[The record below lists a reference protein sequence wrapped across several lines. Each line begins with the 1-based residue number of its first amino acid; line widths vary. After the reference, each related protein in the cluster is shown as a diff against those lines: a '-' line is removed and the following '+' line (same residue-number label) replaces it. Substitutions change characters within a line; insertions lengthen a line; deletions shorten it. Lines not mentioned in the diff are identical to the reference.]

1 VDINELNHHNSNQTP
16 ILAQNTN
23 NAERKL
29 QRKLKLRWI
38 LAISCL
44 PLFGIYAAFG
54 IVPQTITGTIETE
67 TVIEE
72 LTLPITEDLNSS
84 ADAGNQNFWYKDFV
98 RRDDTLQSLLSRMN
112 IRNRDAYDF
121 VRSNS
126 VASQIA
132 RSLIPGRQIEAETD
146 ADAISLT
153 WNIN

>member
-1 VDINELNHHNSNQTP
+1 M
-16 ILAQNTN
+16 
-23 NAERKL
+23 
-29 QRKLKLRWI
+29 
-38 LAISCL
+38 
-44 PLFGIYAAFG
+44 
-54 IVPQTITGTIETE
+54 
-67 TVIEE
+67 IEE

-146 ADAISLT
+146 ADGNLINLEYQLAADQYISIKKSADSYEAEQIQRQLDGRSSFAA
-153 WNIN
+153 